1 MDSSKARN
9 AGFLTDDHSMY
20 RISQQQGF
28 DQYGKGAVMQKIT
41 VLNKIQYEEEF
52 VIAIEPNF
60 FDGIDG
66 THHMHSNNLYTVYD
80 FFK

>member
-1 MDSSKARN
+1 
-9 AGFLTDDHSMY
+9 
-20 RISQQQGF
+20 
-28 DQYGKGAVMQKIT
+28 MQKIT